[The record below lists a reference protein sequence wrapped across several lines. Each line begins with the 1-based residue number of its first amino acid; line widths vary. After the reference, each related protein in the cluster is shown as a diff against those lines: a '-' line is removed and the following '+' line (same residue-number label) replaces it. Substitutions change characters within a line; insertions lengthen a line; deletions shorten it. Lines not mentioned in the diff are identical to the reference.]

1 MSTISLTN
9 GIELPEMF
17 DGLPRIQT
25 SVVDSNVLAALY
37 SDASA
42 QWLKVAEE
50 WRVVPDPSG
59 NALIVLFD
67 RSGQTRTLPK
77 FRIQSAWVVF
87 AVDAQG
93 RWVVGRTSRNM
104 GNGELRDT
112 VVYDSAGDV
121 IDLIDAGGGVAFIQM
136 SEDGSFWIGHDD
148 DDQSDG
154 AKRGGISYFG
164 AGAAK
169 DFRREWDGSG
179 RPEGDDG
186 MPFWC
191 CYALN
196 VIGQSA
202 WTQHY
207 TSMLITRFDPNGSER
222 SWVTEDN
229 GAVALAIKDDIVARV
244 GRYNENQYRISAFR
258 LQEPPRSEFIGRVE
272 FDIGGRKPKYQPWID
287 GKGDTFHI
295 VHDNK
300 WYHLTLEEVL
310 ARTTGC
316 SADA

>member
-9 GIELPEMF
+9 GIALPETF
-17 DGLPRIQT
+17 DGLPRIGT
-25 SVVDSNVLAALY
+25 SIVDSNTLAALY
-37 SDASA
+37 SNASA
-42 QWLKVAEE
+42 QWLKAGEE
-50 WRVVPDPSG
+50 WKAVPDPSG

-67 RSGQTRTLPK
+67 RSGQTKTLPG

-87 AVDAQG
+87 AVKPEEC
-93 RWVVGRTSRNM
+93 WVVGRTSRNM
-104 GNGELRDT
+104 GNGELRDAA
-112 VVYDSAGDV
+112 VYDSAGDV

-164 AGAAK
+164 TGAGK

-179 RPEGDDG
+179 KPEGDDG

-196 VIGQSA
+196 VIGRSA

-207 TSMLITRFDPNGSER
+207 TSMLITRFDPDGSER
-222 SWVTEDN
+222 SWVTENN
-229 GAVALAIKDDIVARV
+229 GAVALTIKNGIVARV

-258 LQEPPRSEFIGRVE
+258 LQEPPRSEFIGRLE
-272 FDIGGRKPKYQPWID
+272 FDIEGEKPKYQPWID

-300 WYHLTLEEVL
+300 WYRLTLDEVL
-310 ARTTGC
+310 ARLEGD
-316 SADA
+316 SAAV